1 MTEETKQIIDV
12 VMDVAKVLN
21 EKIDNVCAEVQEVK
35 QRVSNLENR
44 MTNLENRM
52 TNLENRMT
60 DLENRMTNLETTV
73 TEMKS
78 QMSVMAEDIVSIK
91 LKNDSVDTTLISHT
105 YEINRLRKA
114 K

>member
-44 MTNLENRM
+44 MTNLE
-52 TNLENRMT
+52 
-60 DLENRMTNLETTV
+60 TTV

-91 LKNDSVDTTLISHT
+91 LKNDSVDTTLISHA

>member
-35 QRVSNLENR
+35 QRVSN
-44 MTNLENRM
+44 
-52 TNLENRMT
+52 
-60 DLENRMTNLETTV
+60 LENRMTNLETTV

-105 YEINRLRKA
+105 YEINRLRKE

>member
-35 QRVSNLENR
+35 QRVS
-44 MTNLENRM
+44 NLENRM

>member
-21 EKIDNVCAEVQEVK
+21 EKIDNVYAEVQEVK

-44 MTNLENRM
+44 MT
-52 TNLENRMT
+52 
-60 DLENRMTNLETTV
+60 DLETTV

-78 QMSVMAEDIVSIK
+78 QIGVMAEDIVSIK

>member
-1 MTEETKQIIDV
+1 MNDETKQIIDV

-21 EKIDNVCAEVQEVK
+21 EKIDNVYAEVQEVK

-44 MTNLENRM
+44 MT
-52 TNLENRMT
+52 
-60 DLENRMTNLETTV
+60 DLETTV

-78 QMSVMAEDIVSIK
+78 QIGVMAEDIVSIK

>member
-21 EKIDNVCAEVQEVK
+21 EKIDNVYAEVQEVK

-52 TNLENRMT
+52 T
-60 DLENRMTNLETTV
+60 DLENRMTNLEITV

>member
-21 EKIDNVCAEVQEVK
+21 EKIDNVYAEVQEVK
-35 QRVSNLENR
+35 QRVS
-44 MTNLENRM
+44 NLENRM

>member
-1 MTEETKQIIDV
+1 MAFSF
-12 VMDVAKVLN
+12 MLN

-35 QRVSNLENR
+35 QRVSN
-44 MTNLENRM
+44 
-52 TNLENRMT
+52 
-60 DLENRMTNLETTV
+60 LENRMTNLETTV

>member
-60 DLENRMTNLETTV
+60 NLETTV

>member
-35 QRVSNLENR
+35 QRVSN
-44 MTNLENRM
+44 
-52 TNLENRMT
+52 
-60 DLENRMTNLETTV
+60 LENRMTNLETTV

>member
-12 VMDVAKVLN
+12 VIDVAKVLN

-35 QRVSNLENR
+35 QRVSN
-44 MTNLENRM
+44 
-52 TNLENRMT
+52 
-60 DLENRMTNLETTV
+60 LENRMTNLETTV

>member
-52 TNLENRMT
+52 T
-60 DLENRMTNLETTV
+60 DLETTV

>member
-44 MTNLENRM
+44 MTNLE
-52 TNLENRMT
+52 
-60 DLENRMTNLETTV
+60 TTV
-73 TEMKS
+73 TEIKS

>member
-44 MTNLENRM
+44 MTNLE
-52 TNLENRMT
+52 
-60 DLENRMTNLETTV
+60 TTV
-73 TEMKS
+73 TEMK
-78 QMSVMAEDIVSIK
+78 
-91 LKNDSVDTTLISHT
+91 
-105 YEINRLRKA
+105 
-114 K
+114 